1 MSTQE
6 RIKKLLLETLR
17 QDVSRKALTF
27 LSKTKRPLDK
37 EYDLIA
43 LRNISYMFTPKEY
56 ERIAKD
62 WKFATGNEI
71 PVTLQEALDYM
82 ERGF

>member
-6 RIKKLLLETLR
+6 QIKKLLLETIR

-27 LSKTKRPLDK
+27 LSKTRRPLDEK
-37 EYDLIA
+37 YDLIA
-43 LRNISYMFTPKEY
+43 LRNMSYMFTPKEY
-56 ERIAKD
+56 ERVAKN
-62 WKFATGNEI
+62 WEFTTGKEI
-71 PVTLQEALDYM
+71 PITLQEALDYM